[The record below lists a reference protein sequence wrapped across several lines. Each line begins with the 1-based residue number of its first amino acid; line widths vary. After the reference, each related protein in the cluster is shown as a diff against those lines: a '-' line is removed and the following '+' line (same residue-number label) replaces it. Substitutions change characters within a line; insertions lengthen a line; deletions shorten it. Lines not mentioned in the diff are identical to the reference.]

1 MKLSLWSTVSW
12 MLSYKTKFQVITK
25 QASVQRCNATVIFY
39 ENSIYPANSNNKELH
54 ERFRKVAGDMLGPEN
69 VKEMQ
74 PIMGAEDFAFFAE
87 RVPGLFFFLG
97 FQNETEGPIHSGHS
111 PYYRLNEDI
120 FPYGA
125 ALHASLATTYL
136 LETPTK
142 HTSPPEESYH
152 DEL

>member
-74 PIMGAEDFAFFAE
+74 PIMGAEDFAFLQ
-87 RVPGLFFFLG
+87 RG
-97 FQNETEGPIHSGHS
+97 FQDFSS
-111 PYYRLNEDI
+111 FLDFRMRLKDQFI
-120 FPYGA
+120 QDT
-125 ALHASLATTYL
+125 H
-136 LETPTK
+136 PTI
-142 HTSPPEESYH
+142 
-152 DEL
+152 D